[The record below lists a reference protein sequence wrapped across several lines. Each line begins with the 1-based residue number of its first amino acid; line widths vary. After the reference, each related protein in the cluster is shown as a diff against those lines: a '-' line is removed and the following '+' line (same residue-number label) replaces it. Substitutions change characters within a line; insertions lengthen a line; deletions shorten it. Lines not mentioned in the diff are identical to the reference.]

1 MFTNHIQPVLMN
13 HSVLSASN
21 LFRYA
26 NSLDGSRVRMDEG
39 SRSLAMLVDGD
50 NISHN
55 QIKTIIDEA
64 SRHGKLKIRRVY
76 GDWTKPNLAQWKE
89 AANLN
94 AIRQVQQSNYTKGK
108 NSTDGALI
116 IDAMR
121 MLYEKKV
128 DGFCIVS
135 SDGDYTG
142 LAIELHEQGK
152 FVLGIGN
159 KETPESLVNA
169 CDQFTH
175 IETITAK
182 GSKRNTEWVEFVTE
196 AIGRDD
202 DSWVLLT
209 DVGQRLRAV
218 NRAFDPRVYGFQS
231 LSLLVRSRPDKF
243 ILENHEIIG
252 KISGHKVRLKM
263 DEPNK

>member
-1 MFTNHIQPVLMN
+1 MRT
-13 HSVLSASN
+13 
-21 LFRYA
+21 
-26 NSLDGSRVRMDEG
+26 RMDEEP
-39 SRSLAMLVDGD
+39 RSLAMLIDGD
-50 NISHN
+50 NIAHS

-64 SRHGKLKIRRVY
+64 SRHGKLKICRVY
-76 GDWTKPNLAQWKE
+76 GDWTKPNLAEWKE

-94 AIRQVQQSNYTKGK
+94 AIRQVQQANYTKGK

-121 MLYEKKV
+121 MLYEGKV

-159 KETPESLVNA
+159 KKTPPSLVNA

-175 IETITAK
+175 IETITAE
-182 GSKRNTEWVEFVTE
+182 GSKRNTEWVEFVAK
-196 AIGRDD
+196 AIGEADD
-202 DSWVLLT
+202 AWVLLT

-218 NRAFDPRVYGFQS
+218 NRAFDSREYGFQS
-231 LSLLVRSRPDKF
+231 LSLLVKSRPDKF
-243 ILENHEIIG
+243 ILEDHEVAG
-252 KISGHKVRLKM
+252 KLSGHRVRLKT
-263 DEPNK
+263 DESGK